1 VLGRAEVLGQPALP
15 VNARALDLAA
25 VAEQHDGCAWR
36 RVRDQS
42 TDETRTRLRGPQG
55 ERKTGTHEIEDLA
68 VALRELAFAA
78 AQPSDENLAA
88 ARAHADRDG
97 VLDPRRVQQLAI
109 QLAVGQAATLVDF

>member
-1 VLGRAEVLGQPALP
+1 MGAAAAPEPLGDRPGQPAQVLGRPEVLGQPALP
-15 VNARALDLAA
+15 VDARALDLAA
-25 VAEQHDGCAWR
+25 AAEQHDGCAWR

-78 AQPSDENLAA
+78 A
-88 ARAHADRDG
+88 
-97 VLDPRRVQQLAI
+97 
-109 QLAVGQAATLVDF
+109 